1 VVTLDNDGSEDA
13 ASVQGH
19 LFESNPY
26 INVPDPD
33 ADFGTIPSGGSASNS
48 GDPFSVQAAGNTPTG
63 ETVTFYLE
71 VTSGVYCDTVSFNI
85 TVGAKHYFIW
95 DPDPDHSS
103 GPAIDAALTA
113 CGFVGDY
120 NYSLPVTTLDEYL
133 AVFVCVGIYSTNYVI
148 EDGSAEATALESFLN
163 AGGRMYLEGGDVWYW
178 DPYWNSGYDFGP
190 MFGIN
195 ADDDGSDDLATVQ
208 GQSGTFT
215 VGMSFSYSGANN
227 YIDHINPTGGGFLIF
242 ENSSP
247 SYNCGV
253 ARDAGTYR
261 TVGTSFE
268 FTGLNDGS
276 PPSTKEA
283 LADSIMHFFGIFVGV
298 EEEEV
303 VGMNVPKVYGISQSY
318 PNPCGGH
325 AQIRYQVP
333 RKSKVDLR
341 VYDTSGRLVDVLVSG
356 EVEAGYHSLRLD
368 TGSYVSGVYFYR
380 LAAGGKTFTKKMI
393 VVK

>member
-1 VVTLDNDGSEDA
+1 
-13 ASVQGH
+13 
-19 LFESNPY
+19 
-26 INVPDPD
+26 
-33 ADFGTIPSGGSASNS
+33 
-48 GDPFSVQAAGNTPTG
+48 
-63 ETVTFYLE
+63 
-71 VTSGVYCDTVSFNI
+71 
-85 TVGAKHYFIW
+85 
-95 DPDPDHSS
+95 
-103 GPAIDAALTA
+103 
-113 CGFVGDY
+113 
-120 NYSLPVTTLDEYL
+120 
-133 AVFVCVGIYSTNYVI
+133 
-148 EDGSAEATALESFLN
+148 
-163 AGGRMYLEGGDVWYW
+163 MYLEGGDVWYW

-380 LAAGGKTFTKKMI
+380 LAAGGKTFTRKMI